1 MVGYFIL
8 GVGGLVALLLLARW
22 IANADPRLLAW
33 TVKVAGGIALL
44 VIGVVLF
51 VSDRLQW
58 LMYLVPLALP
68 VYFQWRSN
76 RIRRRN
82 AQGPVP
88 GGRSDVNTGWLGM
101 ELDHD
106 SGAMRGTVLR
116 GRFAGRG
123 LAGMSLDELRELLD
137 EVGADPDSISVLEA
151 YLDRVHGPGWRGGAA
166 DEGAGAGADAGTSR
180 EGGPRRGGLS
190 GMTEPEALE
199 ILGLGPNA
207 GVDDIKEAHRRLMAK
222 LHPDRGGST
231 YLAAKINQA
240 KDILLKRR

>member
-8 GVGGLVALLLLARW
+8 GVGALVALLLLARR

-68 VYFQWRSN
+68 VYFQWRSS

-82 AQGPVP
+82 AQGPAP
-88 GGRSDVNTGWLGM
+88 GGRSNVNTGWLSM

-137 EVGADPDSISVLEA
+137 EVGADPDSVGVLES
-151 YLDRVHGPGWRGGAA
+151 YLDRVHGPHWRGGSA
-166 DEGAGAGADAGTSR
+166 DEGAGRDAGASR
-180 EGGPRRGGLS
+180 EGGPGRGGLS

-207 GVDDIKEAHRRLMAK
+207 GVDDIKEAHRRLMTK

>member
-1 MVGYFIL
+1 MGYFIL
-8 GVGGLVALLLLARW
+8 GVGALVALLLLARW

-33 TVKVAGGIALL
+33 TVKVAGGVALL
-44 VIGVVLF
+44 IIGVVLF

-76 RIRRRN
+76 RMRRRN
-82 AQGPVP
+82 AQGPAP
-88 GGRSDVNTGWLGM
+88 GGRSDVNTGWLRM

-106 SGAMRGTVLR
+106 SGAMRGAVLR

-137 EVGADPDSISVLEA
+137 EVGADPDSVGVLEA

-166 DEGAGAGADAGTSR
+166 DEGTGAGSSR
-180 EGGPRRGGLS
+180 EGGSGRAGLS

-240 KDILLKRR
+240 KDTLLKRR

>member
-1 MVGYFIL
+1 MAGYFIL
-8 GVGGLVALLLLARW
+8 GVGCLLGLLLLGRW
-22 IANADPRLLAW
+22 FANADPRLVAFVL
-33 TVKVAGGIALL
+33 KVAGA
-44 VIGVVLF
+44 VVLAVLGLVLF
-51 VSDRLQW
+51 LTNRLQW
-58 LMYLVPLALP
+58 LMYLIPFALP

-76 RIRRRN
+76 RIRRQN
-82 AQGPVP
+82 AQGPAP
-88 GGRSDVNTGWLGM
+88 GGRSNVNTGWLNM

-106 SGAMRGTVLR
+106 SGAMRGAVLR

-123 LAGMSLDELRELLD
+123 LAGMSLDELRDLLD
-137 EVGADPDSISVLEA
+137 EVGADPDSVGILEA
-151 YLDRVHGPGWRGGAA
+151 YLDRVHGPEWRDGKGEEGARP
-166 DEGAGAGADAGTSR
+166 GAGASHEDRAH
-180 EGGPRRGGLS
+180 RGSLT
-190 GMTEPEALE
+190 GMTDTEALE

>member
-166 DEGAGAGADAGTSR
+166 DEGTGASTSR
-180 EGGPRRGGLS
+180 EGGSGRAGLS